1 MNSINANKKMKWSKN
16 RKRLRDALEGN
27 VYRNQL
33 SKMLENFQLLKPDEF
48 LSCKNDL
55 LKLALKNA
63 SKECAIFLVEKEAR
77 TSIEWCLLECD
88 YNKIDKV
95 YNLISELNSKYD
107 FSGPSLPQKK
117 TLIARLISPEK
128 VSENSERVDYLFKMI
143 NEGFFTSEDVM
154 EQIEISYKYKQEQK
168 RYFISLF
175 RELKLKQIGI

>member
-1 MNSINANKKMKWSKN
+1 MNQINANKKMKWSKN
-16 RKRLRDALEGN
+16 RKRLRDALESN
-27 VYRNQL
+27 AYSNQL
-33 SKMLENFQLLKPDEF
+33 SKMLENFQLLKPEEF
-48 LSCKNDL
+48 LQCRNNL

-63 SKECAIFLVEKEAR
+63 SKECAIFLIEKEAR
-77 TSIEWCLLECD
+77 SNIEWCLLESD

-154 EQIEISYKYKQEQK
+154 EQIEISYKDKKEQK

-175 RELKLKQIGI
+175 RDLKLRELGI